1 MMKERD
7 MINQAEFLNR
17 QFDLLTQRLT
27 DPTIEWQDIADLR
40 AEHIGEKEHRDT
52 IRKGAKLFY
61 EYLQAGWI
69 RNPAENLPSTDIETS
84 AQIREMKK
92 ERYKIQ
98 TEKLELNRWL
108 RENARDELIVEHIC
122 QAIRELEPLM
132 IPDRIYSEPSNR
144 EGALLFGDEH
154 YGTEFEIRG
163 LNNEVINSYSPEVFE
178 SRMWDLLEQTISI
191 IQKEGFSSIHVF
203 SMGDFEDGLLRV
215 KQLMQLRYGVV
226 EGTVR
231 YAEFISNW
239 LNELS
244 KYVQVRFQ
252 TTSGNHTELRML
264 GQQKGTF
271 THENMSLVV
280 EAIVATRL
288 ADNPNFVY
296 IKNPTGYIFANILG
310 YNLLGIH
317 GEVKS
322 MEQAI
327 KDFSHMYRVQLD
339 FLVAGHKHHSRNET
353 VGINREVIN
362 VPSIIGVDDYS
373 LSIHKT
379 ANAGATFLV
388 FEEGKG
394 KIIEYAIKL

>member
-1 MMKERD
+1 ME
-7 MINQAEFLNR
+7 QTEFLSQ
-17 QFDLLTQRLT
+17 QFNLLSQRLN

-40 AEHIGEKEHRDT
+40 TEYTGEDEHRDT

-61 EYLQAGWI
+61 EYLEAGWI
-69 RNPAENLPSTDIETS
+69 RNPAEISAVAPSEATV
-84 AQIREMKK
+84 QMRELQK

-122 QAIRELEPLM
+122 QAVEKLEPLVV
-132 IPDRIYSEPSNR
+132 PDPIHTELSDR
-144 EGALLFGDEH
+144 EGILLFGDEH

-163 LNNEVINSYSPEVFE
+163 LHNEVINSYSPEVFE
-178 SRMWDLLEQTISI
+178 NRMWSLLEQTISI
-191 IQKEGFSSIHVF
+191 VRKEGFSRIHVF

-231 YAEFISNW
+231 YADFISNW

-244 KYVQVRFQ
+244 KYVEVEFQ
-252 TTSGNHTELRML
+252 TTNGNHTELRML
-264 GQQKGTF
+264 GQPKGTF
-271 THENMSLVV
+271 TKENMSLVV
-280 EAIVATRL
+280 ESIIATRL
-288 ADNPNFVY
+288 ANNPNFTFT
-296 IKNPTGYIFANILG
+296 KNPTGYIYADILG
-310 YNLLGIH
+310 YKLLGIH

-327 KDFSHMYRVQLD
+327 KDFSQMYRVQLD
-339 FLVAGHKHHSRNET
+339 FLIAGHKHHFRSET
-353 VGINREVIN
+353 VGINQEVIN

-379 ANAGATFLV
+379 SNAGATFLV
-388 FEEGKG
+388 FEKDKG
-394 KIIEYAIKL
+394 KVIEYSIKL

>member
-1 MMKERD
+1 ME
-7 MINQAEFLNR
+7 QTEFLSQ
-17 QFDLLTQRLT
+17 QFNLLSQRLN

-40 AEHIGEKEHRDT
+40 TEYTGEDEHRDT

-61 EYLQAGWI
+61 EYLEAGWI
-69 RNPAENLPSTDIETS
+69 RNPAEISAVVPSEATV
-84 AQIREMKK
+84 QMRELQK

-122 QAIRELEPLM
+122 QAVEKLEPLVV
-132 IPDRIYSEPSNR
+132 PDPIHTELSDR
-144 EGALLFGDEH
+144 EGILLFGDEH

-163 LNNEVINSYSPEVFE
+163 LHNEVINSYSPEVFE
-178 SRMWDLLEQTISI
+178 NRMWSLLEQTISI
-191 IQKEGFSSIHVF
+191 VRKEGFSRIHVF

-231 YAEFISNW
+231 YADFISNW

-244 KYVQVRFQ
+244 KYVEVEFQ
-252 TTSGNHTELRML
+252 TTNGNHTELRML
-264 GQQKGTF
+264 GQPKGTF
-271 THENMSLVV
+271 TKENMSLVV
-280 EAIVATRL
+280 ESIIVTRL
-288 ADNPNFVY
+288 ANNPNFTFT
-296 IKNPTGYIFANILG
+296 KNPTGYIYADILG
-310 YNLLGIH
+310 YKLLGIH

-327 KDFSHMYRVQLD
+327 KDFSQMYRVQLD
-339 FLVAGHKHHSRNET
+339 FLIAGHKHHSRSET
-353 VGINREVIN
+353 VGINQEVIN

-379 ANAGATFLV
+379 SNAGATFLV
-388 FEEGKG
+388 FEKDKG
-394 KIIEYAIKL
+394 KVIEYSIKL

>member
-1 MMKERD
+1 ME
-7 MINQAEFLNR
+7 QTEFLSQ
-17 QFDLLTQRLT
+17 QFNLLSQRLN

-40 AEHIGEKEHRDT
+40 TEYTGEDEHRDT

-61 EYLQAGWI
+61 EYLEAGWI
-69 RNPAENLPSTDIETS
+69 RNPAEISAVAPSEATV
-84 AQIREMKK
+84 QMRELQK

-122 QAIRELEPLM
+122 QAVEKLEPLVV
-132 IPDRIYSEPSNR
+132 PDPIHTEWSDR
-144 EGALLFGDEH
+144 EGILLFGDEH

-163 LNNEVINSYSPEVFE
+163 LHNEVINSYSPEIFE
-178 SRMWDLLEQTISI
+178 NRMWSLLEQTISI
-191 IQKEGFSSIHVF
+191 VRKEGFSRIHVF

-231 YAEFISNW
+231 YADFISNW

-244 KYVQVRFQ
+244 KYVEVEFQ
-252 TTSGNHTELRML
+252 TTNGNHTELRML
-264 GQQKGTF
+264 GQPKGTF
-271 THENMSLVV
+271 TKENMSLVV
-280 EAIVATRL
+280 ESIISTRL
-288 ADNPNFVY
+288 ANNPNFTFT
-296 IKNPTGYIFANILG
+296 KNPTGYIYADILG
-310 YNLLGIH
+310 YKLLGIH

-327 KDFSHMYRVQLD
+327 KDFSQMYRVQLD
-339 FLVAGHKHHSRNET
+339 FLIAGHKHHSRSET
-353 VGINREVIN
+353 VGINQEVIN

-379 ANAGATFLV
+379 SNAGATFLV
-388 FEEGKG
+388 FEKDKG
-394 KIIEYAIKL
+394 KVIEYSIKL

>member
-1 MMKERD
+1 ME
-7 MINQAEFLNR
+7 QTEFLSQ
-17 QFDLLTQRLT
+17 QFNLLSQRLN

-40 AEHIGEKEHRDT
+40 TEYTGEDEHRDT

-61 EYLQAGWI
+61 EYLEAGWI
-69 RNPAENLPSTDIETS
+69 RNPAEISAVAPSEATV
-84 AQIREMKK
+84 QMRELQK

-122 QAIRELEPLM
+122 QAVEKLEPLVV
-132 IPDRIYSEPSNR
+132 PDPIHTELSDR
-144 EGALLFGDEH
+144 EGILLFGDEH

-163 LNNEVINSYSPEVFE
+163 LHNEVINSYSPEVFE
-178 SRMWDLLEQTISI
+178 NRMWSLLEQTISI
-191 IQKEGFSSIHVF
+191 VRKEGFSRIHVF

-231 YAEFISNW
+231 YADFISNW

-244 KYVQVRFQ
+244 KYVEVEFQ
-252 TTSGNHTELRML
+252 TTNGNHTELRML
-264 GQQKGTF
+264 GQPKGTF
-271 THENMSLVV
+271 TKENMSLVV
-280 EAIVATRL
+280 ESIIATRL
-288 ADNPNFVY
+288 ANNPNFTFT
-296 IKNPTGYIFANILG
+296 KNPTGYIYADILG
-310 YNLLGIH
+310 YKLLGIH

-327 KDFSHMYRVQLD
+327 KDFSQMYRVQLD
-339 FLVAGHKHHSRNET
+339 FLIAGHKHHSRSET
-353 VGINREVIN
+353 VGINQEVIN

-379 ANAGATFLV
+379 SNAGATFLI
-388 FEEGKG
+388 FEKDKG
-394 KIIEYAIKL
+394 KSIEYSIKL

>member
-1 MMKERD
+1 ME
-7 MINQAEFLNR
+7 QAEFLSR
-17 QFDLLTQRLT
+17 QFNLLSQRLN
-27 DPTIEWQDIADLR
+27 DPSIEWQDIADLR
-40 AEHIGEKEHRDT
+40 SEYTGEDEHRDT

-61 EYLQAGWI
+61 EYLDAGWI
-69 RNPAENLPSTDIETS
+69 RSPAESSVVSPSET
-84 AQIREMKK
+84 AVQIRELQK
-92 ERYKIQ
+92 ERYKVQ
-98 TEKLELNRWL
+98 TEKLEFNRWL

-122 QAIRELEPLM
+122 NAVEKLEPLS
-132 IPDRIYSEPSNR
+132 IPNPIHTDPADR
-144 EGALLFGDEH
+144 EGVLLFGDEH

-163 LNNEVINSYSPEVFE
+163 LRDEVINSYSPEIFE
-178 SRMWDLLEQTISI
+178 SRMWSLLEQTVSI
-191 IQKEGFSSIHVF
+191 TQKECFSKIRVF

-231 YAEFISNW
+231 YADFISNW

-244 KYVQVRFQ
+244 KYVEVEFQ

-264 GQQKGTF
+264 GQPKGTF
-271 THENMSLVV
+271 TKENMSLVV
-280 EAIVATRL
+280 EAMITMRL
-288 ADNPNFVY
+288 ANNPNFTFT
-296 IKNPTGYIFANILG
+296 KNPTGYIFADILG
-310 YNLLGIH
+310 YKLLGIH

-339 FLVAGHKHHSRNET
+339 FLIAGHKHHARSET
-353 VGINREVIN
+353 VGINQEVIN

-379 ANAGATFLV
+379 SNAGATFLV
-388 FEEGKG
+388 FEKDKG
-394 KIIEYAIKL
+394 KTVEYSIKL

>member
-1 MMKERD
+1 ME
-7 MINQAEFLNR
+7 QTEFLSQ
-17 QFDLLTQRLT
+17 QFNLLSQRLN

-40 AEHIGEKEHRDT
+40 TEYTGEDEHRDT

-61 EYLQAGWI
+61 EYLEAGWI
-69 RNPAENLPSTDIETS
+69 RNLAEISAVAPSETTV
-84 AQIREMKK
+84 QMRELQK

-122 QAIRELEPLM
+122 QAVEKLEPLV
-132 IPDRIYSEPSNR
+132 IPDPIHTELSDR
-144 EGALLFGDEH
+144 EGVLLFGDEH

-163 LNNEVINSYSPEVFE
+163 LHNEVINSYSPEIFE
-178 SRMWDLLEQTISI
+178 NRMWNLLEQTISI
-191 IQKEGFSSIHVF
+191 VRKEGFSRIHVF

-231 YAEFISNW
+231 YADFISNW

-244 KYVQVRFQ
+244 KYVEVEFQ
-252 TTSGNHTELRML
+252 TANGNHTELRML
-264 GQQKGTF
+264 GQPKGTF
-271 THENMSLVV
+271 TKENMSLVV
-280 EAIVATRL
+280 ESIIATRL
-288 ADNPNFVY
+288 ANNPNFTFT
-296 IKNPTGYIFANILG
+296 KNPTGYIYADILG
-310 YNLLGIH
+310 YKLLGIH

-327 KDFSHMYRVQLD
+327 KDFSQMYRVQLD
-339 FLVAGHKHHSRNET
+339 FLIAGHKHHSRSEA
-353 VGINREVIN
+353 VGINQEVIN

-379 ANAGATFLV
+379 SNAGATFLV
-388 FEEGKG
+388 FEKDKG
-394 KIIEYAIKL
+394 KAIEYSIKL

>member
-1 MMKERD
+1 ME
-7 MINQAEFLNR
+7 QTEFLSQ
-17 QFDLLTQRLT
+17 QFNLLSQRLN

-40 AEHIGEKEHRDT
+40 TEYTGKDEHHDT

-61 EYLQAGWI
+61 EYLEAGWI
-69 RNPAENLPSTDIETS
+69 KNPTESSAATPSEATI
-84 AQIREMKK
+84 QMRELQK

-122 QAIRELEPLM
+122 QAVEKLEPLV
-132 IPDRIYSEPSNR
+132 IPDPIHTELLDR
-144 EGALLFGDEH
+144 EGVLLFGDEH

-163 LNNEVINSYSPEVFE
+163 LHNEIINSYSPEIFE
-178 SRMWDLLEQTISI
+178 SRMWNLLDQIVSI
-191 IQKEGFSSIHVF
+191 VRKEGFSQIHVF

-231 YAEFISNW
+231 YADFISHW

-244 KYVQVRFQ
+244 KHVGVKFQ
-252 TTSGNHTELRML
+252 TTTGNHTELRML
-264 GQQKGTF
+264 GQPKGTF
-271 THENMSLVV
+271 TKENMSLVV
-280 EAIVATRL
+280 DAIITTRL
-288 ADNPNFVY
+288 ANNPNF
-296 IKNPTGYIFANILG
+296 IFTKNPTGYIYADIVG
-310 YNLLGIH
+310 YKLLGIH

-327 KDFSHMYRVQLD
+327 KDFSQMYRVQLD
-339 FLVAGHKHHSRNET
+339 FLIAGHKHHSRSET
-353 VGINREVIN
+353 IGINQEVIN

-379 ANAGATFLV
+379 SNAGATFLV
-388 FEEGKG
+388 FEKEKG
-394 KIIEYAIKL
+394 KVIEYAIKL

>member
-1 MMKERD
+1 ME
-7 MINQAEFLNR
+7 QTEFLSQ
-17 QFDLLTQRLT
+17 QFNLLSQRLN
-27 DPTIEWQDIADLR
+27 DPTIGWQDIADLR
-40 AEHIGEKEHRDT
+40 TEYTGKDEHHDT

-61 EYLQAGWI
+61 EYLEAGWI
-69 RNPAENLPSTDIETS
+69 KNPAESSAVIPSEATV
-84 AQIREMKK
+84 QMRELQK

-108 RENARDELIVEHIC
+108 RENARDELIAEHIC
-122 QAIRELEPLM
+122 QAVEKLEPLV
-132 IPDRIYSEPSNR
+132 IPDPIHIEPLDR

-163 LNNEVINSYSPEVFE
+163 LHNEVINSYSPEIFE
-178 SRMWDLLEQTISI
+178 SRMWNLLDQIISI
-191 IQKEGFSSIHVF
+191 VRKEGFSQIHVF

-231 YAEFISNW
+231 YADFISHW

-244 KYVQVRFQ
+244 KYVGVKFQ
-252 TTSGNHTELRML
+252 TTTGNHTELRML
-264 GQQKGTF
+264 GQPKGTF
-271 THENMSLVV
+271 TKENMSLVV
-280 EAIVATRL
+280 DAIITTRL
-288 ADNPNFVY
+288 NNNPNF
-296 IKNPTGYIFANILG
+296 IFTKNPTGYIYADVVG
-310 YNLLGIH
+310 YKLLGIH

-327 KDFSHMYRVQLD
+327 KDFSQMYRVQLD
-339 FLVAGHKHHSRNET
+339 FLIAGHKHHSRSET
-353 VGINREVIN
+353 IGINQEVIN

-379 ANAGATFLV
+379 SNAGATFLV
-388 FEEGKG
+388 FEKGKG
-394 KIIEYAIKL
+394 KVIEYAIKL

>member
-1 MMKERD
+1 ME
-7 MINQAEFLNR
+7 QTEFLSR
-17 QFDLLTQRLT
+17 QFDLLSQRLT
-27 DPTIEWQDIADLR
+27 DPAIEWQDIADLR
-40 AEHIGEKEHRDT
+40 AEYTGDDEHRDT

-61 EYLQAGWI
+61 EYLEAGWI
-69 RNPAENLPSTDIETS
+69 KNPLESSAATPSEATI
-84 AQIREMKK
+84 QMRELQK

-122 QAIRELEPLM
+122 QAVEKLEPLV
-132 IPDRIYSEPSNR
+132 IPDPIYTELLDR
-144 EGALLFGDEH
+144 EGVLLFGDEH

-163 LNNEVINSYSPEVFE
+163 LHNEIINSYSPEIFE
-178 SRMWDLLEQTISI
+178 SRMWNLLDQIVSI
-191 IQKEGFSSIHVF
+191 VRKEGFSQIHVF

-231 YAEFISNW
+231 YADFISNW

-244 KYVQVRFQ
+244 KYVEVEFQ
-252 TTSGNHTELRML
+252 TTNGNHTELRML
-264 GQQKGTF
+264 GQPKGTF
-271 THENMSLVV
+271 TKENMSLVV
-280 EAIVATRL
+280 ESIIATRL
-288 ADNPNFVY
+288 ANNPNFTFT
-296 IKNPTGYIFANILG
+296 KNPTGYIYADILG
-310 YNLLGIH
+310 YKLLGIH

-327 KDFSHMYRVQLD
+327 KDFSQMYRVQLD
-339 FLVAGHKHHSRNET
+339 FLIAGHKHHSRSET
-353 VGINREVIN
+353 VGINQEVIN

-379 ANAGATFLV
+379 SNAGATFLV
-388 FEEGKG
+388 FEKEKG
-394 KIIEYAIKL
+394 KVIEYAIKL